1 MKTFEQWY
9 VNTPAAIKEL
19 PILVVEE
26 IFKAGQDNPHIERL
40 IAFADK
46 SPAGGYG
53 GVCDNNK
60 QKFIANFVW
69 NEVPNDILQKQPSF

>member
-9 VNTPAAIKEL
+9 VNTPPAIKEL
-19 PILVVEE
+19 PLPVVEE

-46 SPAGGYG
+46 SPIAGYKSFGFIE
-53 GVCDNNK
+53 K
-60 QKFIANFVW
+60 QKVMVNYVW